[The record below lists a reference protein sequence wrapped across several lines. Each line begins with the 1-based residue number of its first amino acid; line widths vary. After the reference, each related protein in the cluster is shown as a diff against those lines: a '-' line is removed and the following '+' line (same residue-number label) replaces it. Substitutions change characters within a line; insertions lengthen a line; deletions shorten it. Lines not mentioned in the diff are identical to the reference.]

1 MNLSKL
7 QNTLQKCKNIS
18 DESTNDI
25 KNISLNIVSN
35 NTIDEDDKEESYTNL
50 SKQERLYQ
58 QKNKK
63 YKQIISQLSPAY
75 LSMSDFYVG
84 PDLPR
89 DHEATFLDSK
99 QDIEQLYA
107 LGLFFGV
114 ASLFG
119 IQ

>member
-1 MNLSKL
+1 
-7 QNTLQKCKNIS
+7 
-18 DESTNDI
+18 
-25 KNISLNIVSN
+25 
-35 NTIDEDDKEESYTNL
+35 
-50 SKQERLYQ
+50 
-58 QKNKK
+58 
-63 YKQIISQLSPAY
+63 
-75 LSMSDFYVG
+75 MSDFYVG